1 MGGFSA
7 ISAGNGWLI
16 AALGISVVF
25 FGLASLAFIITY
37 FQRAIRWWNDHAKSP
52 KYTVQLLRSLFSQR
66 NRKAA
71 ISADTREG
79 HEPGELDDVEEALRL
94 LTAHMNE
101 PFKLPRLIEV
111 AEQRGLVRVHSKIN
125 RLLVKGT
132 LVGGQMACSAGQ
144 TEARRRVRLKASCK
158 RANEALPV
166 SRASAELEY
175 CSTRVSENN
184 KLQINHND

>member
-7 ISAGNGWLI
+7 ISVGNGWLI

-37 FQRAIRWWNDHAKSP
+37 FPRAIRWWNDHAQTP
-52 KYTVQLLRSLFSQR
+52 KYTVQLLRSLFGQR
-66 NRKAA
+66 KTEATVNAN
-71 ISADTREG
+71 IREG

-94 LTAHMNE
+94 LTTHMKE

-111 AEQRGLVRVHSKIN
+111 AEQRGLARVHSTIN

-132 LVGGQMACSAGQ
+132 MRGGADGLFRWATPSDRKEGVNSE
-144 TEARRRVRLKASCK
+144 T
-158 RANEALPV
+158 V
-166 SRASAELEY
+166 S
-175 CSTRVSENN
+175 
-184 KLQINHND
+184 K

>member
-7 ISAGNGWLI
+7 ISAGDGWLI

-37 FQRAIRWWNDHAKSP
+37 FPRAIRWWNDHAQTP
-52 KYTVQLLRSLFSQR
+52 KYTLQLLRSLFSQR
-66 NRKAA
+66 APEATIN
-71 ISADTREG
+71 ADIGEG

-94 LTAHMNE
+94 LTAHMKE

-111 AEQRGLVRVHSKIN
+111 AEQRGLARVHSTVN

-132 LVGGQMACSAGQ
+132 MVGGTDGLFRWATRSEKEG
-144 TEARRRVRLKASCK
+144 
-158 RANEALPV
+158 PV
-166 SRASAELEY
+166 EREFE
-175 CSTRVSENN
+175 EE
-184 KLQINHND
+184 K